1 MSGAGDLMSM
11 FDSEGDEFY
20 MTKEEEVAKINQE
33 LQHQRILE
41 KISEKILSKKISNFK
56 KELLVRIAIN
66 LEMMETADL
75 FTLEDLLERYETND
89 QEVKKLIIELF

>member
-1 MSGAGDLMSM
+1 MSM